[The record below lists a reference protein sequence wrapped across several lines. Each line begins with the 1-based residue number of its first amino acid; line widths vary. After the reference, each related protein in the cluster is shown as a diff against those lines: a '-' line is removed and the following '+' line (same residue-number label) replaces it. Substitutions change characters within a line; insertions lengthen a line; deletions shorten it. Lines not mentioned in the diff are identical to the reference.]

1 MAMYQD
7 KIETVD
13 MRPKVKVRD
22 LTPSRNSYSTVIN
35 PRVNTLQPYVT

>member
-35 PRVNTLQPYVT
+35 TPGSIPYSPM